1 MAPSASFEAVF
12 PDYFDQDALVIEAK
26 GYFADLTV
34 QSGGKT
40 YRPVV
45 YDAVRLA
52 QEVADAVERDEV
64 FVEAN
69 LIVVPTVTRS
79 EILRALD
86 RLARSDFAGLMP
98 S

>member
-1 MAPSASFEAVF
+1 MARSARFEAIF
-12 PDYFDQDALVIEAK
+12 PHYFDQNAALIEAK

-34 QSGGKT
+34 ERGGKT
-40 YRPVV
+40 YRPVF

-52 QEVADAVERDEV
+52 QEVADAVDRDEV

-69 LIVVPTVTRS
+69 LIVVRTVTRS
-79 EILRALD
+79 EILQALEK
-86 RLARSDFAGLMP
+86 LAGSDFAGLTP